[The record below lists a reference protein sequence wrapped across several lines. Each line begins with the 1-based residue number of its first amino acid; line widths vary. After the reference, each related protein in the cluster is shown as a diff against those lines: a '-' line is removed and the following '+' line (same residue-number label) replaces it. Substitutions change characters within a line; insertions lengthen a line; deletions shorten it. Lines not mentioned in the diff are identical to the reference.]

1 MDFRLSVEEEKLRQ
15 SVEAFVREELIP
27 LEPEFETTPD
37 IFEGSRW
44 KSRAKLSRDPEIK
57 RYVAIMEDLEK
68 KAEARGL
75 WYLDVSKEYGGLGVS
90 NVAMIAVTEELEKT
104 SVPFELGNHVSNIL
118 YNCKGEQIDK
128 FLWPCIRGEKTS
140 AFGLSEP
147 ASGAD
152 PSMLQTTAT
161 PDGDFFVING
171 TKMFPTFADVA
182 DFVQLFARLPGT
194 KGREGVTCFLID
206 TGTPGYRV
214 ARSIATIAGTE
225 PCELVFEDCRVHKSQ
240 VLGEVGNGWALN
252 QAWLGARRFQ
262 VGICSH
268 GMSQRVLRAVA
279 SLVRDDDPSTRAPAL
294 ARGSRSGLRPTGALE
309 SATGLPVELHKEAG
323 KYVERIGH
331 FLGELEA
338 LRTLTYF
345 GAWKADQ
352 KMDVRT
358 EAANVKLFGTELVH
372 KVIDFALEAAGPS
385 ALRKQNIIAR
395 AFRHARSQRIVEGP
409 SEIQR
414 HIIQRA
420 LFREGVA
427 MLELQ

>member
-1 MDFRLSVEEEKLRQ
+1 MEFRLSEDEQNLRQ
-15 SVEAFVREELIP
+15 SVQEFVRDELIP
-27 LEPEFETTPD
+27 LEAEFAGAPD

-44 KSRAKLSRDPEIK
+44 KSRVKSSQDPQIQ
-57 RYVAIMEDLEK
+57 RYLAIMGDLER
-68 KAEARGL
+68 KAEAKGL
-75 WYLDVSKEYGGLGVS
+75 WQLDVPKEYGGLEVS
-90 NVAMIAVTEELEKT
+90 NVALIAVTEELEK
-104 SVPFELGNHVSNIL
+104 SAIPFELGNHVSNIL
-118 YNCKGEQIDK
+118 YNCKGDQIDK
-128 FLWPCIRGEKTS
+128 YLWPCIRGEKTS

-152 PSMLQTTAT
+152 PSMMQTTAT
-161 PDGDFFVING
+161 PDGDDFIING

-194 KGREGVTCFLID
+194 AGREGVTCFLID

-214 ARSIATIAGTE
+214 VRSIATIGGTE

-262 VGICSH
+262 VGIRAH
-268 GMSQRVLRAVA
+268 GKSQRVLRV
-279 SLVRDDDPSTRAPAL
+279 VREL
-294 ARGSRSGLRPTGALE
+294 LRHEPKD
-309 SATGLPVELHKEAG
+309 SELLAG
-323 KYVERIGH
+323 KIGY
-331 FLGELEA
+331 FLGEIEA
-338 LRTLTYF
+338 LRTLTYL

-352 KMDVRT
+352 KMDVRS
-358 EAANVKLFGTELVH
+358 EAANVKLFATELLHRVT
-372 KVIDFALEAAGPS
+372 DFALEAAGPS
-385 ALRKQNIIAR
+385 GLRKDHTLAR
-395 AFRHARSQRIVEGP
+395 IFRHARATRIVEGP

-427 MLELQ
+427 SLELL

>member
-1 MDFRLSVEEEKLRQ
+1 MDFRLSEDEESLRQ
-15 SVEAFVREELIP
+15 SVAAFVRDELLP
-27 LEPEFETTPD
+27 LEPEFDTAPD

-44 KSRAKLSRDPEIK
+44 KSRAKLSRDAEVM
-57 RYVAIMEDLEK
+57 RYVEIMEGLEQ

-75 WYLDVSKEYGGLGVS
+75 WYIDVPKAYGGAQIS
-90 NVAMIAVTEELEKT
+90 NVAMIAITEELEKT
-104 SVPFELGNHVSNIL
+104 TIPFELGNHVSNIL
-118 YNCKGEQIDK
+118 YNCKGEQIDR

-152 PSMLQTTAT
+152 PSMLETTAA
-161 PDGDFFVING
+161 PEDDDFIING
-171 TKMFPTFADVA
+171 TKIFPTFADVA

-194 KGREGVTCFLID
+194 KGREGITCFLIE

-214 ARSIATIAGTE
+214 VRTIATISGTE
-225 PCELVFEDCRVHKSQ
+225 PCELVFENCRVPKVH
-240 VLGEVGNGWALN
+240 VLGEVGKGWELN

-262 VGICSH
+262 VGIRSH
-268 GMSQRVLRAVA
+268 GTSQRVLRAVA
-279 SLVRDDDPSTRAPAL
+279 DV
-294 ARGSRSGLRPTGALE
+294 LRHDG
-309 SATGLPVELHKEAG
+309 KEGERVAG
-323 KYVERIGH
+323 TIGG

-338 LRTLTYF
+338 LRMLTYL

-352 KMDVRT
+352 KMDVRV

-372 KVIDFALEAAGPS
+372 RVIDFAMEAIGPS
-385 ALRKQNIIAR
+385 ALHKGHLIAR
-395 AFRHARSQRIVEGP
+395 AFRHARSRRIVEGP

-420 LFREGVA
+420 LFREWA
-427 MLELQ
+427 RSLELV

>member
-1 MDFRLSVEEEKLRQ
+1 MDFRLSSAEEGLRKKVEE
-15 SVEAFVREELIP
+15 FVRDELIP
-27 LEPEFETTPD
+27 LEPEFLHAPD

-44 KSRAKLSRDPEIK
+44 KSRAKLSRDPEIR
-57 RYVAIMEDLEK
+57 RYIEIMEGLEK
-68 KAEARGL
+68 KAEAAGL
-75 WYLDVSKEYGGLGVS
+75 WYLDVPQEYGGLDVS
-90 NVAMIAVTEELEKT
+90 NVAMIAVTEELERT
-104 SVPFELGNHVSNIL
+104 SIPFELGNHVSNIL
-118 YNCKGEQIDK
+118 FSCRGEQIDR
-128 FLWPCIRGEKTS
+128 FLLPCIRGEKTS

-161 PDGDFFVING
+161 PDGDDFIING

-225 PCELVFEDCRVHKSQ
+225 PCELIFEDCRVPKTQ
-240 VLGEVGNGWALN
+240 VLGEVGNGWELN

-262 VGICSH
+262 VGIRSH
-268 GMSQRVLRAVA
+268 GMSQRVLRYVA
-279 SLVRDDDPSTRAPAL
+279 ESLRHDP
-294 ARGSRSGLRPTGALE
+294 
-309 SATGLPVELHKEAG
+309 KETE
-323 KYVERIGH
+323 KFVVTLGH
-331 FLGELEA
+331 FLAELAA
-338 LRTLTYF
+338 LRTLTYY

-352 KMDVRT
+352 KMDVRS

-372 KVIDFALEAAGPS
+372 KIIDFALEVAGPS
-385 ALRKQNIIAR
+385 ALRKEHAVAR
-395 AFRHARSQRIVEGP
+395 AFRHARSRRIVEGP

-420 LFREGVA
+420 LFREGVEL
-427 MLELQ
+427 LELV